1 MEEADNGKNLHLTK
15 LCVNGEKTAEAA
27 DEPLY
32 HLYQKEEEEKTK
44 LKLIPYYMWNN
55 RGEGE
60 MQVWIRAC
68 E

>member
-1 MEEADNGKNLHLTK
+1 MKIDDA
-15 LCVNGEKTAEAA
+15 EKQ
-27 DEPLY
+27 PLY
-32 HLYQKEEEEKTK
+32 HLYRKEEEEKTR